1 MKCKKCG
8 NDAPEEVI
16 FCPNCGSRDFDC
28 AEMTPVTE
36 KKSSPAKELFVS
48 LFEKFSK
55 LNFRPQS
62 IIALV
67 LAVAFFFLGFG
78 FRSAIGIK
86 KSDYDKLAQQN
97 SELSASIDTLNKEKA
112 DKEREYNEYKAKM
125 QPYEEM
131 QKADAKAKADA
142 EAEKKKAEQKTAQKA
157 EEERKAAEEKKKA
170 DEAAAAIAKTLGVTK
185 DDFYRSFND
194 IASTNGFGAFLG
206 KETLVGE
213 VCKWTTTN
221 GAIKFDCM
229 LSDQYVDNVSI
240 YISRDAD
247 SATLRD
253 ASYYPIVAVTAFDK
267 KCNADTAAG
276 YLREIL
282 ENAQK
287 NIGTDCKKT
296 VNGIEYICNVDQ
308 SSVFY
313 HFRKAR

>member
-1 MKCKKCG
+1 MKCKNCG
-8 NDAPEEVI
+8 NEAPEDAI
-16 FCPNCGSRDFDC
+16 FCPKCDSRDFDC
-28 AEMTPVTE
+28 AEMTPVTQ
-36 KKSSPAKELFVS
+36 KNPSPGKELLVS
-48 LFEKFSK
+48 LFERFSK
-55 LNFRPQS
+55 LGFRLQTV
-62 IIALV
+62 IALA
-67 LAVAFFFLGFG
+67 LAIVFFFLGFA
-78 FRSAIGIK
+78 FHSAIGIK
-86 KSDYDKLAQQN
+86 KSDFDSLSQKN
-97 SELSASIDTLNKEKA
+97 SELSASVDALNQEKSEQE
-112 DKEREYNEYKAKM
+112 KEYKEYKEKM

-142 EAEKKKAEQKTAQKA
+142 EAEKKKAEQKAAQKA

-213 VCKWTTTN
+213 VCKWATTN
-221 GAIKFDCM
+221 NAIKFDCM
-229 LSDQYVDNVSI
+229 LSGQYVDNVSI

-276 YLREIL
+276 YLHEIL

-313 HFRKAR
+313 HFRRAR